1 MAKLRKVFKLAGIR
15 PEVFQAIKH
24 LLASHRY
31 RAANKGLAFTLD
43 FIQFKELIQ
52 RDCLYCGAAPD
63 NVYKGKLGFRLHWQ
77 GLDRLINA
85 EGYTLENVVPC
96 CEKCNAIKSDI
107 LTPSEMIAVAKTLKK
122 MRSKP

>member
-1 MAKLRKVFKLAGIR
+1 MAKLRKVFKLAGVR

-24 LLASHRY
+24 LLAQHKW
-31 RAANKGLAFTLD
+31 RAANKDIPFTLD

-52 RDCLYCGAAPD
+52 RECLYCGAAPD
-63 NVYKGKLGFRLHWQ
+63 NVYKGRMGFRFFYQ
-77 GLDRLINA
+77 GLDRLLNC

-96 CEKCNAIKSDI
+96 CEKCNAVKSDI

-122 MRSKP
+122 IRSKP